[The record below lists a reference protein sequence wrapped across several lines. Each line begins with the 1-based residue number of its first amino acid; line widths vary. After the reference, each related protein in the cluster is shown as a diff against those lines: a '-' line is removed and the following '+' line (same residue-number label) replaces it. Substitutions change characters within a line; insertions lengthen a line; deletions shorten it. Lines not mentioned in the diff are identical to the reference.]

1 MNCEHEPGR
10 VTVSEKALRNIAY
23 LHLTMAHGA
32 DGYLSDVELEA
43 ITEHLH
49 TRYAVEDRAV
59 VQGIVMEALAQ
70 YLERE
75 RTMVRSEDTALE
87 LCKHLSLDA
96 REGVLKDLLSIARAD
111 GVVLEK
117 ERRLLAALAEC
128 WDLPDPLTRTPPSQ
142 GEDSLPEEGRAWGV
156 LHDLTYVY
164 LVLAHATD
172 HDLSE
177 SEVHVILDK
186 LREWQPGADMADVR
200 ATLDLAL
207 ERYAQG
213 ADETMLHASIEA
225 VREGLPEAQR
235 MAALNDLVEIANA
248 DGVFLDNEEDLI
260 NHLVAAWDVGAY
272 ASYGKHGG
280 K

>member
-1 MNCEHEPGR
+1 MNHEAPEQ
-10 VTVSEKALRNIAY
+10 TSAVSESTLLGIAH
-23 LHLTMAHGA
+23 LHLTMAHST
-32 DGYLSDVELEA
+32 DGYLSDAELEA
-43 ITEHLH
+43 ITEHLS
-49 TRYAVEDRAV
+49 TRYTPGSRARVQEV
-59 VQGIVMEALAQ
+59 VMQALAQ
-70 YLERE
+70 YLEQE
-75 RTMVRSEDTALE
+75 RTMSRSEEIALE
-87 LCKHLSLDA
+87 LCKELSQDVRA
-96 REGVLKDLLSIARAD
+96 GVLEDLFHVAQAD
-111 GVVLEK
+111 GIVLER

-128 WDLPDPLTRTPPSQ
+128 WGLPTPARRPSEQ
-142 GEDSLPEEGRAWGV
+142 ADVRWSV
-156 LHDLTYVY
+156 LHDLAYVY

-177 SEVHVILDK
+177 RETQVILEK
-186 LREWQPGADMADVR
+186 LREWQSGTSDVK
-200 ATLDLAL
+200 ATLNMAL

-213 ADETMLHASIEA
+213 VDEANLHASIQA

-272 ASYGKHGG
+272 ASYGKHGE

>member
-1 MNCEHEPGR
+1 MNSEPRPGL
-10 VTVSEKALRNIAY
+10 TAPPVSEEALRNIAY

-49 TRYAVEDRAV
+49 ARYAVEDRAV
-59 VQGIVMEALAQ
+59 AQGVVMAALAQ

-75 RTMVRSEDTALE
+75 RTAGRSEDAALE
-87 LCKHLSLDA
+87 LCKHLSPEA
-96 REGVLKDLLSIARAD
+96 REGVLEDLLSIAQAD
-111 GVVLEK
+111 GVVLEP

-128 WDLPDPLTRTPPSQ
+128 WDLPAP
-142 GEDSLPEEGRAWGV
+142 EGRTSEPAAWDV
-156 LHDLTYVY
+156 LHDLAYVY

-177 SEVHVILDK
+177 SEAHVILEK
-186 LREWQPGADMADVR
+186 LREWQPGDAAADVQ
-200 ATLDLAL
+200 ATLDAALA
-207 ERYAQG
+207 RYAQG
-213 ADETMLHASIEA
+213 ADEATLHASVQA
-225 VREGLPEAQR
+225 VRDGLPEAQR

-260 NHLVAAWDVGAY
+260 NELVAAWDVDPY
-272 ASYGKHGG
+272 ANYGKHGG
-280 K
+280 KEIVDRGP

>member
-1 MNCEHEPGR
+1 MDPGS
-10 VTVSEKALRNIAY
+10 TPEQTPSVSESTLLGIAQ
-23 LHLTMAHGA
+23 LHLTMAHST
-32 DGYLSDVELEA
+32 DGYLSDAELEA
-43 ITEHLH
+43 ITEHLS
-49 TRYAVEDRAV
+49 TRYAPDGRAGVQEV
-59 VQGIVMEALAQ
+59 VMQALAQ
-70 YLERE
+70 YLEQE
-75 RTMVRSEDTALE
+75 QAMNRSEEIALD
-87 LCKHLSLDA
+87 LCKELSLDVRA
-96 REGVLKDLLSIARAD
+96 GVLEDLFHVAQAD
-111 GVVLEK
+111 GVVLDR

-128 WDLPDPLTRTPPSQ
+128 WELPT
-142 GEDSLPEEGRAWGV
+142 PEERTSGQAGTDWSV
-156 LHDLTYVY
+156 LHDLAYVY

-177 SEVHVILDK
+177 RETQVILEK
-186 LREWQPGADMADVR
+186 LREWQPDTGDVE
-200 ATLDLAL
+200 ATLNVALA
-207 ERYAQG
+207 RYAQG
-213 ADETMLHASIEA
+213 VDEVKLHASIRA